1 MSIETFYTAQSS
13 SQNSATGGRMQASA
27 SASSKG
33 GASGTLASS
42 ELGFFDMFLQTAAMA
57 LEAQK
62 NKAQQKTVTGEQK
75 SIMDTPLEDIPADS
89 PLAKLIETLP
99 VSEGVEEELA
109 KLNNPT
115 IGDVIALS
123 QLALEQDTLPETQ
136 SDIDVEAGAEI
147 ETSVIADALGEEEQS
162 DIPEILKG
170 AFLIEDEKTRPALNN
185 LARILKSVEKLME
198 QGDGGLIATDL
209 TPAQITDLQEKVE
222 KLLAG
227 IKGNEQSLEATEDNA
242 ENYAAVVLGL
252 IRILPPQAKNDFIT
266 TGKAI
271 LLGDATQN
279 SAPQT
284 IGTKD
289 LSAQLGNIVNGED
302 GAADDAWK
310 TGKGGVFDD
319 FESFLDSMKNEKSGK
334 GLSFDDMLQ
343 NKAGNDN
350 AAKNQAALT
359 SVLQNWPF
367 GNSGSLIAPADYS
380 QQAIDQMGISTTSAQ
395 MSSMAAMTSV
405 VTQSPAASQP
415 HPGTQ
420 MVAAS
425 LQKGAASGEAKSIRI
440 QLDPPE
446 LGRVEIRME
455 FGKDKTVKA
464 VLMAEKPETFM
475 MLQRDAQL
483 LERALQDAGLEAD
496 GDSLSFELAQD
507 NQDFNQDG
515 RHDGSRNKTGKDGNE
530 GEEEIIETTMTWQV
544 DPESGHMRYN
554 ILA

>member
-1 MSIETFYTAQSS
+1 MSIETFYTAQST
-13 SQNSATGGRMQASA
+13 SQNGSASGRLQTSANGNGSAASA
-27 SASSKG
+27 AV
-33 GASGTLASS
+33 SGQ
-42 ELGFFDMFLQTAAMA
+42 LGFFDMFLQTAAMA

-62 NKAQQKTVTGEQK
+62 EKAQGQEQQK

-89 PLAKLIETLP
+89 PLAKLIDTLP
-99 VSEGVEEELA
+99 VSKGVEEELA
-109 KLNNPT
+109 KLDNPT

-123 QLALEQDTLPETQ
+123 QQALEQGILPETQ
-136 SDIDVEAGAEI
+136 SDVDVEAGEEI
-147 ETSVIADALGEEEQS
+147 ETAVSADKLSENEQS

-170 AFLIEDEKTRPALNN
+170 AFLIEGEKTRPALNN

-198 QGDGGLIATDL
+198 QGDGGVIVTDL

-227 IKGNEQSLEATEDNA
+227 IKSEEQSADATEDNA

-271 LLGDATQN
+271 LLGDAAQN

-289 LSAQLGNIVNGED
+289 LSSQLGNIVTEND
-302 GAADDAWK
+302 GWDSTK
-310 TGKGGVFDD
+310 SSVLED
-319 FESFLDSMKNEKSGK
+319 FESFLDSMKSEKGGK
-334 GLSFDDMLQ
+334 GLSFDDMLAG
-343 NKAGNDN
+343 KAGNDN

-367 GNSGSLIAPADYS
+367 GNAGSLNAPAEFT
-380 QQAIDQMGISTTSAQ
+380 QQAMDQMGVATGQTQ
-395 MSSMAAMTSV
+395 MNSMAAMTSV
-405 VTQSPAASQP
+405 VTQSHGASQP

-420 MVAAS
+420 MVAAT

-446 LGRVEIRME
+446 LGRVEVRME

-464 VLMAEKPETFM
+464 VLTAEKPETFM

-496 GDSLSFELAQD
+496 ASSLSFELAQD
-507 NQDFNQDG
+507 NEGFSQDG
-515 RHDGSRNKTGKDGNE
+515 RHDGSRNKTGRNGNE

-544 DPESGHMRYN
+544 DPDSGHMRYN

>member
-13 SQNSATGGRMQASA
+13 SQNNAASGRSQAPASA
-27 SASSKG
+27 SGKG
-33 GASGTLASS
+33 GASSGALANG

-62 NKAQQKTVTGEQK
+62 EKGQEQQK

-89 PLAKLIETLP
+89 PLAKLINTLP

-109 KLNNPT
+109 KLDNPT

-123 QLALEQDTLPETQ
+123 QRALEQGIVPETPGEV
-136 SDIDVEAGAEI
+136 DVETGEKI
-147 ETSVIADALGEEEQS
+147 ETSVTAEALTEEEQNGA
-162 DIPEILKG
+162 PEILKG
-170 AFLIEDEKTRPALNN
+170 AFLIEGEKTRPALNN
-185 LARILKSVEKLME
+185 LARILKSIEKIAE

-227 IKGNEQSLEATEDNA
+227 IKADEQSMEATEDNA
-242 ENYAAVVLGL
+242 ENYAAVVIGL
-252 IRILPPQAKNDFIT
+252 IRMLPPQAKNDFIT

-271 LLGDATQN
+271 LLGDTKQN
-279 SAPQT
+279 SASQT

-289 LSAQLGNIVNGED
+289 LSSQLGNIVT
-302 GAADDAWK
+302 ADDGWDTA
-310 TGKGGVFDD
+310 KGGALED

-334 GLSFDDMLQ
+334 GLSFDDMLAG
-343 NKAGNDN
+343 KAGNDN

-367 GNSGSLIAPADYS
+367 GNSGSLNAPAEFS
-380 QQAIDQMGISTTSAQ
+380 QQAMDQMGVASVSSQ
-395 MSSMAAMTSV
+395 MGSMAAMTSV
-405 VTQSPAASQP
+405 VTQSHGAGQP

-420 MVAAS
+420 MVAAT

-455 FGKDKTVKA
+455 FGKDKAVKA
-464 VLMAEKPETFM
+464 VLTAEKPETFM

-483 LERALQDAGLEAD
+483 LERALQEAGLEAD

-515 RHDGSRNKTGKDGNE
+515 RHDGSRNKTGKGGNE
-530 GEEEIIETTMTWQV
+530 DEEEIIEATMTWQV

>member
-1 MSIETFYTAQSS
+1 MSIETFYTAQST
-13 SQNSATGGRMQASA
+13 SQNGAASGRLQTSA
-27 SASSKG
+27 SAAGKG
-33 GASGTLASS
+33 AAASGALGNGA
-42 ELGFFDMFLQTAAMA
+42 LGFFDMFLQTAAMA

-62 NKAQQKTVTGEQK
+62 EKGQGQQK

-89 PLAKLIETLP
+89 PLAKLINTLP
-99 VSEGVEEELA
+99 VSEGVEKELA
-109 KLNNPT
+109 KLDNPT

-123 QLALEQDTLPETQ
+123 QQALEQGIVPETQ
-136 SDIDVEAGAEI
+136 SDVDVEAGAEI
-147 ETSVIADALGEEEQS
+147 ETAVTEDTLATDALDENEQN
-162 DIPEILKG
+162 DAPEILKG

-227 IKGNEQSLEATEDNA
+227 IKSDEQSADATEDNA

-271 LLGDATQN
+271 LLGDAAQN

-289 LSAQLGNIVNGED
+289 LSSQLGNIVTED
-302 GAADDAWK
+302 DSWDSAK
-310 TGKGGVFDD
+310 SGVLED
-319 FESFLDSMKNEKSGK
+319 FESFLDSMKSEKGGK
-334 GLSFDDMLQ
+334 DLSFDDMLAG
-343 NKAGNDN
+343 KAGNDN

-367 GNSGSLIAPADYS
+367 GNSGSLNAPAEFT
-380 QQAIDQMGISTTSAQ
+380 QQAMDQMGVATGQTQ
-395 MSSMAAMTSV
+395 MNSMAAMTSV
-405 VTQSPAASQP
+405 VTQSHGASQP

-420 MVAAS
+420 MVAAT

-446 LGRVEIRME
+446 LGRVEVRME

-464 VLMAEKPETFM
+464 VLTAEKPETFM

-483 LERALQDAGLEAD
+483 LERALQEAGLEAD
-496 GDSLSFELAQD
+496 GNSLSFELAQD
-507 NQDFNQDG
+507 NEGFSQDG
-515 RHDGSRNKTGKDGNE
+515 RHDGSRNKTGKNGNE

-544 DPESGHMRYN
+544 DPDSGHMRYN

>member
-13 SQNSATGGRMQASA
+13 NSQNGAAGRLQVSA
-27 SASSKG
+27 SANGSKSSAPAAVNG
-33 GASGTLASS
+33 Q
-42 ELGFFDMFLQTAAMA
+42 LGFFDMFLQTAAMA
-57 LEAQK
+57 LETQK
-62 NKAQQKTVTGEQK
+62 EKAQGQGQQK

-89 PLAKLIETLP
+89 PLAKLIDTLP

-109 KLNNPT
+109 KLDNPT

-123 QLALEQDTLPETQ
+123 QQALEQGVVPETQ
-136 SDIDVEAGAEI
+136 SDVDIQAGAEI
-147 ETSVIADALGEEEQS
+147 ETSVTADALSEEEQS
-162 DIPEILKG
+162 DVPEILKG
-170 AFLIEDEKTRPALNN
+170 AFLIEDEKNRPALNN
-185 LARILKSVEKLME
+185 LVRILKSIENVIEKA
-198 QGDGGLIATDL
+198 DSGLIATDL

-227 IKGNEQSLEATEDNA
+227 IKNEEQSLEATEDNA

-252 IRILPPQAKNDFIT
+252 IKILPPQAKNDFIT

-271 LLGDATQN
+271 LLGDAAQT

-289 LSAQLGNIVNGED
+289 LSTQLNNIVT
-302 GAADDAWK
+302 ADDAMTEDGWTPTK
-310 TGKGGVFDD
+310 NSVLDD
-319 FESFLDSMKNEKSGK
+319 FESFLDSMKSEKGGK
-334 GLSFDDMLQ
+334 GLSFEDMLQ
-343 NKAGNDN
+343 GKAGNDN

-367 GNSGSLIAPADYS
+367 GNSGSLNAPAEYS
-380 QQAIDQMGISTTSAQ
+380 QQSMDQMGVATVSSQ
-395 MSSMAAMTSV
+395 MGSMAAMTSV
-405 VTQSPAASQP
+405 VTQSHAASQP

-420 MVAAS
+420 MVAVS
-425 LQKGAASGEAKSIRI
+425 LKKGAASGEAKNIRI

-464 VLMAEKPETFM
+464 VLTAEKPETFM
-475 MLQRDAQL
+475 MLQRDAQV
-483 LERALQDAGLEAD
+483 LERALQEAGLEAD

-515 RHDGSRNKTGKDGNE
+515 RHDGSRNPTGKNGDAE

-544 DPESGHMRYN
+544 DPESGHIRYN

>member
-1 MSIETFYTAQSS
+1 MSIETFYTAQST
-13 SQNSATGGRMQASA
+13 SQNSAASGRLQASA
-27 SASSKG
+27 NGNGSA
-33 GASGTLASS
+33 ASAAVSGQ
-42 ELGFFDMFLQTAAMA
+42 LGFFDMFLQTAAMA

-62 NKAQQKTVTGEQK
+62 EKGQGQEQPK

-89 PLAKLIETLP
+89 PLAKLIDTLP

-109 KLNNPT
+109 KLDNPT

-123 QLALEQDTLPETQ
+123 QQALEQGIVPETQ
-136 SDIDVEAGAEI
+136 SDVDVEAGEEI
-147 ETSVIADALGEEEQS
+147 ETTVTDDTLAADAIKENEQS
-162 DIPEILKG
+162 VVPEILKG

-185 LARILKSVEKLME
+185 LARILKSIEKIIE

-227 IKGNEQSLEATEDNA
+227 IKSDEQSVEATEDNA

-271 LLGDATQN
+271 LLGDAAQN

-289 LSAQLGNIVNGED
+289 LSSQLGNIVTED
-302 GAADDAWK
+302 DSWDSAK
-310 TGKGGVFDD
+310 SSVLED
-319 FESFLDSMKNEKSGK
+319 FESFLDSMKSEKGGK
-334 GLSFDDMLQ
+334 GLSFDDMLAG
-343 NKAGNDN
+343 KAGNDN

-367 GNSGSLIAPADYS
+367 GNAGSLNTSAEFT
-380 QQAIDQMGISTTSAQ
+380 QQAMDQMGVATGQTQ
-395 MSSMAAMTSV
+395 MNSMAAMTSV
-405 VTQSPAASQP
+405 VTQSHGASQP

-420 MVAAS
+420 MVAAT

-446 LGRVEIRME
+446 LGRVEVRME

-464 VLMAEKPETFM
+464 VLTAEKPETFM

-483 LERALQDAGLEAD
+483 LERALQEAGLEAD
-496 GDSLSFELAQD
+496 GNSLSFELAQD
-507 NQDFNQDG
+507 NEGFNQDG
-515 RHDGSRNKTGKDGNE
+515 RHDGSRNKTGKNGNE

-544 DPESGHMRYN
+544 DPDSGHMRYN

>member
-1 MSIETFYTAQSS
+1 MSIETFYTAQST
-13 SQNSATGGRMQASA
+13 SQNGAANGRLQTSA
-27 SASSKG
+27 SAAGKG
-33 GASGTLASS
+33 AAASGALGNGA
-42 ELGFFDMFLQTAAMA
+42 LGFFDMFLQTAAMA

-62 NKAQQKTVTGEQK
+62 EKGQGQQK

-89 PLAKLIETLP
+89 PLAKLINTLP

-109 KLNNPT
+109 KLDNPT

-123 QLALEQDTLPETQ
+123 QQALEQGIVPETQ
-136 SDIDVEAGAEI
+136 SDVDVEAGAEI
-147 ETSVIADALGEEEQS
+147 ETAVTEDMLATDALDENEQN
-162 DIPEILKG
+162 DAPEILKG

-227 IKGNEQSLEATEDNA
+227 IKSDEQAADATEDNA

-271 LLGDATQN
+271 LLGDAAQN

-289 LSAQLGNIVNGED
+289 LSSQLGNIVTED
-302 GAADDAWK
+302 DSWDSAK
-310 TGKGGVFDD
+310 SGVLED
-319 FESFLDSMKNEKSGK
+319 FESFLDSMKSEKGGK
-334 GLSFDDMLQ
+334 GLSFDDMLAG
-343 NKAGNDN
+343 KAGNDN

-367 GNSGSLIAPADYS
+367 GNSGSLNAPAEFT
-380 QQAIDQMGISTTSAQ
+380 QQAMDQMGVATGQTQ
-395 MSSMAAMTSV
+395 MNSMAAMTSV
-405 VTQSPAASQP
+405 VTQSHGASQP

-420 MVAAS
+420 MVAAT

-446 LGRVEIRME
+446 LGRVEVRME

-464 VLMAEKPETFM
+464 VLTAEKPETFM

-483 LERALQDAGLEAD
+483 LERALQEAGLEAD
-496 GDSLSFELAQD
+496 GNSLSFELAQD
-507 NQDFNQDG
+507 NEGFSQDG
-515 RHDGSRNKTGKDGNE
+515 RHDGSRNKTGRNGNE

-544 DPESGHMRYN
+544 DPDSGHMRYN